1 MKKYLLVWLIFQGL
15 HMNAQVFPLKSDQ
28 QLIAQIELL
37 TGNLFNTH
45 TAIIPASPLQTVEQ
59 VFKYL
64 NTDQKNIPL
73 MAESYLSKHVDE
85 LSLSKDSAVQIYFQ
99 KFREKSRMNYLYRDG
114 RNFFSVYKKDF
125 QFSINPLIDIHG
137 GWQNEESNTLFTN
150 RHGIRLKLTIDK
162 KVSIYSDITDNQIKV
177 PNYVDS
183 FINLYDAI
191 PGTGL
196 YKSYNSKLL
205 NIHHGYDY
213 LLAEGA
219 VNFNLSKHI
228 QMSLGHGKH
237 FIGNGLRSL
246 FLSDF
251 SAPQFYLR
259 FNTNIWR
266 LHYQN
271 LFMELSPETIGSQG
285 NRLLPKKYTASHY
298 LSANLTKN
306 WNIGFFE
313 SVVFERSKGFEL
325 QYLNPVILYR
335 FIEHS
340 LGSPDNVFLGFQSQI
355 LLRKTVSVYGQILF
369 DEFLL
374 KELIKQNGWWGNKY
388 GIQLGVKYM
397 NAFGI
402 ERFNLQTECNL
413 VRPYT
418 YTFRDSFANY
428 SHFNQALAHP
438 LGANFKE
445 FIFRMNYKP
454 IEKISL
460 EARWIYFHKGQDEN
474 NLNYGGNILK
484 NYNSRIK
491 DFNNELT
498 QGILEKVSSFI
509 LETSYEL
516 LPESYID
523 LNIFYRSSNSSLKKQ
538 SGFWFTT
545 GIRMNLDRL
554 RFEF

>member
-1 MKKYLLVWLIFQGL
+1 MKKHIFVWLIFQNL
-15 HMNAQVFPLKSDQ
+15 MINAQIFPSKSEQQNIDQ
-28 QLIAQIELL
+28 LELIS
-37 TGNLFNTH
+37 GNLFSTH
-45 TAIIPASPLQTVEQ
+45 TAILPSNPIHTVEQ
-59 VFKYL
+59 VFNLL
-64 NTDQKNIPL
+64 NLNQTN
-73 MAESYLSKHVDE
+73 LSSIAKTFLVNHIDV
-85 LSLSKDSAVQIYFQ
+85 LSLSKDSIIQWYFQ
-99 KFREKSRMNYLYRDG
+99 NTSTKPHLKYLYRDG

-125 QFSINPLIDIHG
+125 QFSINPLLDIQG
-137 GWQNEESNTLFTN
+137 GWQNEDVNALFTN

-162 KVSIYSDITDNQIKV
+162 KVSIYSDITDNQIVV

-196 YKSYNSKLL
+196 YKTYQSKLL
-205 NIHHGYDY
+205 NINHGYDY

-228 QMSLGHGKH
+228 QLSLGHGKH

-271 LFMELSPETIGSQG
+271 LFMELSPETVGNEG

-306 WNIGFFE
+306 WNIGLFE
-313 SVVFERSKGFEL
+313 SVVFERNNGFEL

-340 LGSPDNVFLGFQSQI
+340 LGSPDNVFLGFQSQVLI
-355 LLRKTVSVYGQILF
+355 AKALSLYGQILF

-397 NAFGI
+397 NAFGVKQ
-402 ERFNLQTECNL
+402 FNLQAECNV

-428 SHFNQALAHP
+428 SHFNQSLAHP

-445 FIFRMNYKP
+445 FIFRINYKP
-454 IEKISL
+454 IQKLNL
-460 EARWIYFHKGQDEN
+460 EAKWIFFHKGQDDN

-491 DFNNELT
+491 DFDNELT
-498 QGILEKVSSFI
+498 QGVLEKVSSFI
-509 LETSYEL
+509 FESSYEV
-516 LPESYID
+516 LPESFID
-523 LNIFYRSSNSSLKKQ
+523 LNLFYRSSSSSLEKR
-538 SGFWFTT
+538 SAFWITT
-545 GIRMNLDRL
+545 GLRMNLDRL
-554 RFEF
+554 RFDF

>member
-1 MKKYLLVWLIFQGL
+1 MNKYFLVWMLFQSLGINAQIFPTKTDRLQLDHMEVISGRLFNIHSAILPSNQLQTIEQVYSYLKQDNSSLAANGANYLL
-15 HMNAQVFPLKSDQ
+15 N
-28 QLIAQIELL
+28 
-37 TGNLFNTH
+37 
-45 TAIIPASPLQTVEQ
+45 
-59 VFKYL
+59 
-64 NTDQKNIPL
+64 
-73 MAESYLSKHVDE
+73 HVDGLNE
-85 LSLSKDSAVQIYFQ
+85 SKDSAIQLYFHQ
-99 KFREKSRMNYLYRDG
+99 VSATPRWNYFFKDG

-125 QFSINPLIDIHG
+125 QFSLNPLIEING
-137 GWQNEESNTLFTN
+137 GWQNKGSNALLTN

-162 KVSIYSDITDNQIKV
+162 KVSVYSDITDNQITV
-177 PNYVDS
+177 PIYVDS

-196 YKSYNSKLL
+196 YKSYQSKLL
-205 NIHHGYDY
+205 NISKGYDY

-228 QMSLGHGKH
+228 QMSLGHGRH
-237 FIGNGLRSL
+237 FIGNGMRSL

-251 SAPQFYLR
+251 SPPQFYLR

-266 LHYQN
+266 FHYQN
-271 LFMELSPETIGSQG
+271 LFMELSTETLGNKG
-285 NRLLPKKYTASHY
+285 NRLLPKKYAASHY

-306 WNIGFFE
+306 WNIGLFE
-313 SVVFERSKGFEL
+313 SVVFERSRGFEL

-340 LGSPDNVFLGFQSQI
+340 LGSPDNVFLGFQTQV
-355 LLRKTVSVYGQILF
+355 LLKNAVSIYGQIVF

-402 ERFNLQTECNL
+402 DALNVQSECNL

-445 FIFRMNYKP
+445 FIFRINYMPLK
-454 IEKISL
+454 KL
-460 EARWIYFHKGQDEN
+460 NVEARWIYFHKGLDESD
-474 NLNYGGNILK
+474 LNYGGNILK
-484 NYNSRIK
+484 NYNTRLQ
-491 DFNNELT
+491 DFNNEIA
-498 QGILEKVSSFI
+498 QGVLEKVNSLS
-509 LETSYEL
+509 LETSYEFI
-516 LPESYID
+516 PESYID
-523 LNIFYRSSNSSLKKQ
+523 LNLFYRKSNSALKKN